1 MQPKQ
6 IRYSLRQLRY
16 FVAAAETLSFTA
28 AARALHV
35 SQPSVSTALSD
46 IEESFGVQLFI
57 RHHAQGLSLTQTGQN
72 LLLKARMLLRQA
84 EELQTEAFALGDKIA
99 GNIAIGCLISLA
111 PQVVPTIM
119 RDYRTQFSDISIH
132 ITDTDQMTLFDKL
145 FDGSLEIALSY
156 NIEVPSEIEFLPLAD
171 LPPYALLPPNHPLAE
186 KKDLSLDDLV
196 AYPYVLLD
204 LPISREYFLSLFT
217 NANLEPK
224 ISYKTTSSE
233 VLKGIV
239 ANGEAF
245 SLLNFPVQNK
255 KTIDGRPF
263 LTRTLH
269 RDYKALVLGLM
280 HVKGLHKRRV
290 IEHFIDYSKQ
300 IAPGLVQLHE
310 RTP

>member
-28 AARALHV
+28 AARMLHV

-57 RHHAQGLSLTQTGQN
+57 RHHAQGLSLTKAGQN

-84 EELQTEAFALGDKIA
+84 EELQTEAFALGDKVS
-99 GNIAIGCLISLA
+99 GNISVGCLISLA
-111 PQVVPTIM
+111 PQVMPTIM
-119 RDYRTQFSDISIH
+119 RDYRSNFTDIELEI
-132 ITDTDQMTLFDKL
+132 IDTDQINLFDKL
-145 FDGSLEIALSY
+145 FNGSLEIALSY
-156 NIEVPSEIEFLPLAD
+156 DIELPSEIEFLPLAN
-171 LPPYALLPPNHPLAE
+171 LPPYALLPIEHPLAT
-186 KKDLSLDDLV
+186 KKELSLEDLV
-196 AYPYVLLD
+196 SYPYVLLD
-204 LPISREYFLSLFT
+204 LPISREYFLSLFVQ
-217 NANLEPK
+217 ANLEPI

-245 SLLNFPVQNK
+245 SLLNFPIKNK
-255 KTIDGRPF
+255 CTIDGRPF
-263 LTRTLH
+263 LTRALH
-269 RDYKALVLGLM
+269 KEYKALVLGLM

-290 IEHFIDYSKQ
+290 IEHFINYCQ
-300 IAPGLVQLHE
+300 EITPTLVQ
-310 RTP
+310 P

>member
-46 IEESFGVQLFI
+46 IEENFGVQLFI
-57 RHHAQGLSLTQTGQN
+57 RHHAQGLSLTQAGQN

-84 EELQTEAFALGDKIA
+84 EELQTEAFALGDQIS
-99 GNIAIGCLISLA
+99 GNISVGCLISLA

-119 RDYRTQFSDISIH
+119 RDYRNQYSDIAIS
-132 ITDTDQMTLFDKL
+132 ITDTDQMTLLDKL

-156 NIEVPSEIEFLPLAD
+156 NIEVPDEIEFLPLAN
-171 LPPYALLPPNHPLAE
+171 LPPYALLPPRHPLVKA
-186 KKDLSLDDLV
+186 KDLSLNDLV

-204 LPISREYFLSLFT
+204 LPISREYFLSLFA
-217 NANLEPK
+217 NANLEPE
-224 ISYKTTSSE
+224 ISYTTTSSE

-245 SLLNFPVQNK
+245 SLLNFPVKNK
-255 KTIDGRPF
+255 KTIDKRPF
-263 LTRTLH
+263 VTRTLKP
-269 RDYKALVLGLM
+269 DYKALVLGLM
-280 HVKGLHKRRV
+280 YVKGLHKRRV
-290 IEHFIDYSKQ
+290 IEHFINYCRA
-300 IAPGLVQLHE
+300 ITPELVQQHE
-310 RTP
+310 EPV